1 MRLMTEGGPAI
12 TPRKNH
18 IDKVLS
24 TVESGSAA
32 ARSTLAASWLRSVK
46 HHGLDPAEHR
56 APQRICASELQRR
69 HEQKE
74 RFMLVAAPKLD
85 QLFGLVGNSGCGVL
99 LTDESG
105 VVLDQRCADADAD
118 TFQDWGLWSGADWS
132 EAAEGTNG
140 IGTCLT
146 ERRQVTIHRDDHFFA
161 RNIGMSCMDAPIFG
175 TDGSVVAALDVS
187 SARADQ
193 TEAFNRLIGAT
204 VAQTAR
210 QIEADFFRASFPEAR
225 IVIANSSE
233 TDSAV
238 LLAIDSDDI
247 VIGATRGARKSFGLE
262 AQGTLKPRPAADLF
276 GNEDGPSGFEKA
288 ERAAVMRALARAE
301 GNVSRAARALGIG
314 RATLYRRMKRLG
326 ITE

>member
-1 MRLMTEGGPAI
+1 ML
-12 TPRKNH
+12 N
-18 IDKVLS
+18 

-56 APQRICASELQRR
+56 APQRISASELQAR
-69 HEQKE
+69 HEEQE

-99 LTDESG
+99 LTDETG
-105 VVLDQRCADADAD
+105 VVLDQRCSDADSAI
-118 TFQDWGLWSGADWS
+118 FQDWGLWTGADWS

-146 ERRQVTIHRDDHFFA
+146 EKRQVTIHRDDHFFA

-175 TDGSVVAALDVS
+175 TDGNVVAALDVS

-225 IVIANSSE
+225 IVIADSGESDSS
-233 TDSAV
+233 V
-238 LLAIDSDDI
+238 LLAIDADDI

-262 AQGTLKPRPAADLF
+262 ARGALKPRPASDLF
-276 GNEDGPSGFEKA
+276 GRDEGPSGFEKA

-326 ITE
+326 IGD